1 MHKILNDKYVS
12 KIVKTFI
19 EGFLASLIVSLQTIE
34 NLADLNLI
42 KTILVGAIAMG
53 ISAVLNLFQM
63 YLKTENFYIL
73 HFQILILKIQCLFLN
88 H

>member
-1 MHKILNDKYVS
+1 MRKILNDKYVS
-12 KIVKTFI
+12 KIIKTFI

-34 NLADLNLI
+34 ELSDLNLI

-63 YLKTENFYIL
+63 YLNKENA
-73 HFQILILKIQCLFLN
+73 
-88 H
+88 

>member
-1 MHKILNDKYVS
+1 MRKILNDKYVS
-12 KIVKTFI
+12 KIIKTFI

-34 NLADLNLI
+34 DLSDLNLI

-63 YLKTENFYIL
+63 YLNKENA
-73 HFQILILKIQCLFLN
+73 
-88 H
+88 

>member
-1 MHKILNDKYVS
+1 MRKILNDKYAS
-12 KIVKTFI
+12 KIIKTFI

-34 NLADLNLI
+34 DLSNLNLI

-63 YLKTENFYIL
+63 YLNKGDNCYGKGNT
-73 HFQILILKIQCLFLN
+73 
-88 H
+88 